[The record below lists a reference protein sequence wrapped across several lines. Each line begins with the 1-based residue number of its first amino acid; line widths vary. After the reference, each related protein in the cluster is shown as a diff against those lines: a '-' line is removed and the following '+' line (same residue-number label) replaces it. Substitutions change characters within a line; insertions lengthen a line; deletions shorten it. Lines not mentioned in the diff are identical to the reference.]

1 MALLLLS
8 LLVQLTSAQVTTC
21 LSKTNANGVAG
32 GAEFD
37 NLSEIQELEKI
48 GTVVRLMNI
57 ALCTSSTT

>member
-1 MALLLLS
+1 MALLLLL

-21 LSKTNANGVAG
+21 LSKTTANGVAG
-32 GAEFD
+32 GVEFD

>member
-1 MALLLLS
+1 MALLLLL

-21 LSKTNANGVAG
+21 LSKTTTNGVAG
-32 GAEFD
+32 GVEFD